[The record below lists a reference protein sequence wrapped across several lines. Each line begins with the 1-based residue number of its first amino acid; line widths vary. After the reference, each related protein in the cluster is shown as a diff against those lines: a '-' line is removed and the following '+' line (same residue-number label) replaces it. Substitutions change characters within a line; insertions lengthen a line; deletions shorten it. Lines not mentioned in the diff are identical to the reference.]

1 MRTYAGLAPIASS
14 GLSASSLLT
23 TTELQATTT
32 NRH

>member
-1 MRTYAGLAPIASS
+1 MRTYAGLAPFAAS

-23 TTELQATTT
+23 TPVLQATTT